1 MVSQLLAIT
10 THQLAVVIAVFADSC
25 ENPPGY
31 SRGSCIGSLVSEGVE
46 CTYEGVLSE
55 SYHGF
60 MIARMRPT
68 FHSHYG
74 LNELRLQG
82 NANAHAWYAGPF
94 QISCRLCLVASPSV

>member
-60 MIARMRPT
+60 MKCADETNLPLT
-68 FHSHYG
+68 
-74 LNELRLQG
+74 L
-82 NANAHAWYAGPF
+82 WTK
-94 QISCRLCLVASPSV
+94 